1 MDALSNRMARLS
13 SVADDKKLKLQEILQ
28 PLYLSE
34 ETIKRIMDTMEEQMR
49 LATSKDEATRKKS
62 DILMAITHV
71 RCLLD
76 GRENGDF
83 LGLDLGGTNFR
94 VVHVNLKDGVATTN
108 TKYYSLTEEVL
119 CGPCAGVFDFIA
131 LSIEDFLKQEN
142 LITSEQK
149 LPLGFT
155 FSFPSTQI
163 ALNSAILLTWTKS
176 FKCPDGVGQ
185 DSVKLL
191 EEAISR
197 KSPNLPVDIVAV
209 MSDTTST
216 LMAGNYLDKKCRIGV
231 ILGTGSNAA
240 FVEHLENIEKY
251 TGDFKEPKQVLV
263 NVEWGCMGDGGCL
276 DFYKTE
282 FEKEVDQY
290 SNHVNSFTFEK
301 SFAGMYLGEFV
312 RLVLVK
318 LTNQGVLFNGQVTE
332 ELATRWKFT
341 SGFVTEIDSDKG
353 SDTTKTRQIL
363 EKIKVEK
370 LATDEDVAIVREVCD
385 FVVQRA
391 SYIVA
396 AALAVLIRHVN
407 LPEVTVAIDGS
418 LYEHHPK
425 FHNYMMELISQLNL
439 HTQVKLILAKDG
451 SGQGAAFAAVAGL
464 RQKEE
469 NIVSA

>member
-1 MDALSNRMARLS
+1 MDAVANRMERLTD
-13 SVADDKKLKLQEILQ
+13 VASAKKQKFEEILK
-28 PLYLSE
+28 PLYLGE
-34 ETIKRIMDTMEEQMR
+34 DKIKRLMDVMEEQMK
-49 LATSKDEATRKKS
+49 LATSKDENTRKKS
-62 DILMAITHV
+62 DILMAVTHV
-71 RCLLD
+71 RCLLQ
-76 GRENGDF
+76 GGENGDY

-94 VVHVNLKDGVATTN
+94 VVRVQLKDGMASTT
-108 TKYYSLTEEVL
+108 TKYYTLTEQVL
-119 CGPCAGVFDFIA
+119 SGPCAGVFDFIA
-131 LSIEDFLKQEN
+131 ESIKDFLQQEN
-142 LITSEQK
+142 LINSDSK
-149 LPLGFT
+149 IPLGFT
-155 FSFPSTQI
+155 FSFPSTQL

-176 FKCPDGVGQ
+176 FKCPDGVGS
-185 DSVKLL
+185 DSVQLL
-191 EEAISR
+191 EQAIAR
-197 KSPNLPVDIVAV
+197 KAPGLPVDIVAV

-251 TGDFKEPKQVLV
+251 GGDFKEPKQVLV
-263 NVEWGCMGDGGCL
+263 NVEWGCMGDSGCL

-282 FEKEVDQY
+282 FEKEIDQH

-318 LTNQGVLFNGQVTE
+318 LTNEGVLFNGHVTE

-341 SGFVTEIDSDKG
+341 SGFVTKIDSDK
-353 SDTTKTRQIL
+353 DKETTNTRNIL
-363 EKIKVEK
+363 EK
-370 LATDEDVAIVREVCD
+370 LNLSTASDEDIAIVREVCD

-451 SGQGAAFAAVAGL
+451 SGQGAAFAAVAAL
-464 RQKEE
+464 RQIEE